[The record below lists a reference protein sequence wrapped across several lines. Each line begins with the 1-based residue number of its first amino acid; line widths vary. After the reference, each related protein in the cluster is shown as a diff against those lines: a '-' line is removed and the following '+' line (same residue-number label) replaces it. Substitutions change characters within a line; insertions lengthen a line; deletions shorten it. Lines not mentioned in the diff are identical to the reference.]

1 MKTMLL
7 VFSGIAMTGLLLVSC
22 TGTTTS
28 KLISIDEFNFAR
40 TGQGDQLEIVQ
51 DPAVFQRGEDVHL
64 VLLNVGPFKKD
75 DSGLNWFD
83 LDMKITGPGENVILE
98 ETGMLGEA
106 GHIALDNNRVSS
118 PYATCSTTTDMAPGK
133 YKFTITIYDKIGKG
147 TATQNAF
154 FTLE

>member
-7 VFSGIAMTGLLLVSC
+7 VFSGVALMSLLLDSC
-22 TGTTTS
+22 TGTSTS
-28 KLISIDEFNFAR
+28 KLISIDDFDFAR
-40 TGQGDQLEIVQ
+40 TGQGDQLEIVP

-83 LDMKITGPGENVILE
+83 MDMKITGPDEKVIFE
-98 ETGMLGEA
+98 ETSMLGEA
-106 GHIALDNNRVSS
+106 GHIALDNNMAAS
-118 PYATCSTTTDMAPGK
+118 PYATCSTTSDLTPGK
-133 YKFTITIYDKIGKG
+133 YKFTITVYDKIGKG
-147 TATQNAF
+147 TATQNAL